1 MVEYFIDF
9 LSRIIAVAIVISFHE
24 FAHAF
29 IAVKCGD
36 NTPKIFNRLSLNP
49 INHFDLFGFLSM
61 ILIGFGWAKPVPIN
75 PDNFKNRHKG
85 ILLVSLAG
93 VIINIIFAFFA
104 YPIFLLL
111 IKYLPNVL
119 LFDELLKQTFY
130 WIYLLNLTFAIFNLI
145 PVYPLDGFNVL
156 FSIFK
161 SRGKVY
167 YFLRTKGYIILLVL
181 IGVSFISS
189 YISSFIPF
197 FSYLDIFGLFMEF
210 TKNILSYPITK
221 LWNFII
227 L

>member
-9 LSRIIAVAIVISFHE
+9 LSRLIAVAIVISFHE

-29 IAVKCGD
+29 VAVKCGD
-36 NTPKIFNRLSLNP
+36 NTPKVFNRLSLNP

-75 PDNFKNRHKG
+75 PDNFNDRRKG
-85 ILLVSLAG
+85 ILLVSSAG
-93 VIINIIFAFFA
+93 VITNIAFAFIA
-104 YPIFLLL
+104 YPIFLLSL
-111 IKYLPNVL
+111 KYLPDLL
-119 LFDELLKQTFY
+119 LFDELIVQTFY

-161 SRGKVY
+161 ARGKVFE
-167 YFLRTKGYIILLVL
+167 FLRTKGYIILLVL
-181 IGVSFISS
+181 IGISFISS
-189 YISSFIPF
+189 YISPFIPF
-197 FSYLDIFGLFMEF
+197 FKYFDIFGLFMDF
-210 TKNILSYPITK
+210 TKNILSYPIRK
-221 LWNFII
+221 LWNLII